1 MQETKIKLD
10 TNHFNDTSFITSLV
24 HLIKL
29 IIKINYCAFNLVVDI
44 FGNCWGMGLPINII
58 HAILPQLFKSEIIG
72 KVIFLL
78 PSS

>member
-44 FGNCWGMGLPINII
+44 FGNCWGMGLPINHYSCNSATII
-58 HAILPQLFKSEIIG
+58 QVRNHWE
-72 KVIFLL
+72 VIFLL